1 MTSSTTSPTRVTG
14 ALPDGSRE
22 ASALLA
28 HRRPADPGGDQ
39 HARAAAVHQGHGPRR
54 TALRRTDRHP
64 AQQRTAHAGRA
75 GHDDRDRHPRHR
87 PLGGCGDGG
96 IGRRCADDHPRLG
109 EPRQPRHRGVRGR
122 CRAPRGARAR
132 VVERHAHRGAGDPAH
147 HRHAR
152 AHAGR
157 PWCGPPD
164 HRGLHHH
171 GQQWAL
177 RVHRNGVPADSSLR
191 VPHLLDG
198 NPRDRRVRTQ
208 DGARHAHRGGWHQ
221 PGGEPPGR
229 CPVARDHL
237 QRVRRQRPD
246 GRHRR
251 HHLQLEHQGRRRQ
264 RRRAL
269 HRAVRH
275 PRRRAGRHVTAGGQV
290 QHRRHGDRRPDHP
303 DAELDHPV
311 PRRPLGA
318 EPGVLR
324 VGGGARGHRPVA
336 ACSPART
343 MASWR
348 DRIRWHGRQACE
360 GGGWG
365 MTTTQTTESTRSSPK
380 QADDRFI
387 NRHASLMPT
396 FAALGVRVLLIFAQL
411 YFGYFVSPGNM
422 SALLL
427 DNAYLMVIAVGM
439 TFVILTAG
447 IDLSV
452 GSVMAFTGILLA
464 SLLGRGMPAAVAVPV
479 ILLAGAVIGLLIG
492 ILVQYFDVQPFIA
505 SLAGLFLARGL
516 AFVVSLKSIRVDD
529 PSVLWLQSTR
539 FQVGDWYITP
549 TGIIALLAVGVG
561 AFVLQY
567 TRFGRTVYAIGG
579 NEQSA
584 RLMGLKVA
592 RTKVFVYL
600 ISGSLA
606 GLAGLI
612 LTAYSGAGYPR
623 NGIGTELDAIAA
635 VVIGGTLL
643 SGGRGYVLGS
653 MIGVLVYGTI
663 KTVISFLGAE
673 QAWMQIIVGGLLLLF
688 ILIQRFSVARS
699 ERRE

>member
-1 MTSSTTSPTRVTG
+1 
-14 ALPDGSRE
+14 
-22 ASALLA
+22 
-28 HRRPADPGGDQ
+28 
-39 HARAAAVHQGHGPRR
+39 
-54 TALRRTDRHP
+54 
-64 AQQRTAHAGRA
+64 
-75 GHDDRDRHPRHR
+75 
-87 PLGGCGDGG
+87 
-96 IGRRCADDHPRLG
+96 
-109 EPRQPRHRGVRGR
+109 
-122 CRAPRGARAR
+122 
-132 VVERHAHRGAGDPAH
+132 
-147 HRHAR
+147 
-152 AHAGR
+152 
-157 PWCGPPD
+157 
-164 HRGLHHH
+164 
-171 GQQWAL
+171 
-177 RVHRNGVPADSSLR
+177 
-191 VPHLLDG
+191 
-198 NPRDRRVRTQ
+198 
-208 DGARHAHRGGWHQ
+208 
-221 PGGEPPGR
+221 
-229 CPVARDHL
+229 
-237 QRVRRQRPD
+237 
-246 GRHRR
+246 
-251 HHLQLEHQGRRRQ
+251 
-264 RRRAL
+264 
-269 HRAVRH
+269 
-275 PRRRAGRHVTAGGQV
+275 
-290 QHRRHGDRRPDHP
+290 
-303 DAELDHPV
+303 
-311 PRRPLGA
+311 
-318 EPGVLR
+318 
-324 VGGGARGHRPVA
+324 
-336 ACSPART
+336 
-343 MASWR
+343 
-348 DRIRWHGRQACE
+348 
-360 GGGWG
+360 
-365 MTTTQTTESTRSSPK
+365 MTTTETTESTRSSPT

-396 FAALGVRVLLIFAQL
+396 FAALGVLVVLLIAAQL
-411 YFGYFVSPGNM
+411 YFGDFVSPGNM

-529 PSVLWLQSTR
+529 PAVLWLQSTR
-539 FQVGDWYITP
+539 FEVGGWYVTP
-549 TGIIALLAVGVG
+549 TGIIALLAVGIG

-688 ILIQRFSVARS
+688 ILIQRFIVSRS

>member
-1 MTSSTTSPTRVTG
+1 MGVVKHRLFWPIAALLTLVVINTLARPQFIKVTVRDGQLYG
-14 ALPDGSRE
+14 ALIDILRNSAPLMLVALGMTIVIATRGIDLSVGAVMAVSGAVALTIIHDSGNPDNLGTVVS
-22 ASALLA
+22 AVVVALLVA
-28 HRRPADPGGDQ
+28 LVLGSWNGMLI
-39 HARAAAVHQGHGPRR
+39 AVLGIQPIIATLVLMLAGRGVALLITEGFITTVNSGPFEYIATGYLLILPFAFLISLTAILVIGAFERR
-54 TALRRTDRHP
+54 TALGMLTEAVGINPEASRL
-64 AQQRTAHAGRA
+64 AGVRSRGIIFSVYVVSGLMAGIAGVIYSSNIRA
-75 GHDDRDRHPRHR
+75 ADANAAGLFIELYAILAVV
-87 PLGGCGDGG
+87 LGGT
-96 IGRRCADDHPRLG
+96 
-109 EPRQPRHRGVRGR
+109 
-122 CRAPRGARAR
+122 
-132 VVERHAHRGAGDPAH
+132 
-147 HRHAR
+147 
-152 AHAGR
+152 
-157 PWCGPPD
+157 
-164 HRGLHHH
+164 
-171 GQQWAL
+171 
-177 RVHRNGVPADSSLR
+177 SL
-191 VPHLLDG
+191 
-198 NPRDRRVRTQ
+198 
-208 DGARHAHRGGWHQ
+208 
-221 PGGEPPGR
+221 
-229 CPVARDHL
+229 
-237 QRVRRQRPD
+237 
-246 GRHRR
+246 
-251 HHLQLEHQGRRRQ
+251 QGR
-264 RRRAL
+264 
-269 HRAVRH
+269 
-275 PRRRAGRHVTAGGQV
+275 QV

-343 MASWR
+343 TASWR

-365 MTTTQTTESTRSSPK
+365 MTTTETTESTRSSPK

-396 FAALGVRVLLIFAQL
+396 FAALGVLVVLLIAAQL
-411 YFGYFVSPGNM
+411 YFGDFVSPGNM

-529 PSVLWLQSTR
+529 PAVLWLQSTR

-549 TGIIALLAVGVG
+549 TGIIALLAVGIG

-688 ILIQRFSVARS
+688 ILIQRFIVSRS

>member
-1 MTSSTTSPTRVTG
+1 
-14 ALPDGSRE
+14 
-22 ASALLA
+22 
-28 HRRPADPGGDQ
+28 
-39 HARAAAVHQGHGPRR
+39 
-54 TALRRTDRHP
+54 
-64 AQQRTAHAGRA
+64 
-75 GHDDRDRHPRHR
+75 
-87 PLGGCGDGG
+87 
-96 IGRRCADDHPRLG
+96 
-109 EPRQPRHRGVRGR
+109 
-122 CRAPRGARAR
+122 
-132 VVERHAHRGAGDPAH
+132 
-147 HRHAR
+147 
-152 AHAGR
+152 
-157 PWCGPPD
+157 
-164 HRGLHHH
+164 
-171 GQQWAL
+171 
-177 RVHRNGVPADSSLR
+177 
-191 VPHLLDG
+191 
-198 NPRDRRVRTQ
+198 
-208 DGARHAHRGGWHQ
+208 
-221 PGGEPPGR
+221 
-229 CPVARDHL
+229 
-237 QRVRRQRPD
+237 
-246 GRHRR
+246 
-251 HHLQLEHQGRRRQ
+251 
-264 RRRAL
+264 
-269 HRAVRH
+269 
-275 PRRRAGRHVTAGGQV
+275 
-290 QHRRHGDRRPDHP
+290 
-303 DAELDHPV
+303 
-311 PRRPLGA
+311 
-318 EPGVLR
+318 
-324 VGGGARGHRPVA
+324 
-336 ACSPART
+336 
-343 MASWR
+343 
-348 DRIRWHGRQACE
+348 
-360 GGGWG
+360 
-365 MTTTQTTESTRSSPK
+365 MTTTKMTESTRSSPL

-396 FAALGVRVLLIFAQL
+396 FAALGVLVAMLIVAQL
-411 YFGYFVSPGNM
+411 YFGDFVSPGNM

-549 TGIIALLAVGVG
+549 TGIIALLAVGIG

-688 ILIQRFSVARS
+688 ILIQRFIVSRS

>member
-1 MTSSTTSPTRVTG
+1 
-14 ALPDGSRE
+14 
-22 ASALLA
+22 
-28 HRRPADPGGDQ
+28 
-39 HARAAAVHQGHGPRR
+39 
-54 TALRRTDRHP
+54 
-64 AQQRTAHAGRA
+64 
-75 GHDDRDRHPRHR
+75 
-87 PLGGCGDGG
+87 
-96 IGRRCADDHPRLG
+96 
-109 EPRQPRHRGVRGR
+109 
-122 CRAPRGARAR
+122 
-132 VVERHAHRGAGDPAH
+132 
-147 HRHAR
+147 
-152 AHAGR
+152 
-157 PWCGPPD
+157 
-164 HRGLHHH
+164 
-171 GQQWAL
+171 
-177 RVHRNGVPADSSLR
+177 
-191 VPHLLDG
+191 
-198 NPRDRRVRTQ
+198 
-208 DGARHAHRGGWHQ
+208 
-221 PGGEPPGR
+221 
-229 CPVARDHL
+229 
-237 QRVRRQRPD
+237 
-246 GRHRR
+246 
-251 HHLQLEHQGRRRQ
+251 
-264 RRRAL
+264 
-269 HRAVRH
+269 
-275 PRRRAGRHVTAGGQV
+275 
-290 QHRRHGDRRPDHP
+290 
-303 DAELDHPV
+303 
-311 PRRPLGA
+311 
-318 EPGVLR
+318 
-324 VGGGARGHRPVA
+324 
-336 ACSPART
+336 
-343 MASWR
+343 
-348 DRIRWHGRQACE
+348 
-360 GGGWG
+360 
-365 MTTTQTTESTRSSPK
+365 
-380 QADDRFI
+380 
-387 NRHASLMPT
+387 
-396 FAALGVRVLLIFAQL
+396 
-411 YFGYFVSPGNM
+411 
-422 SALLL
+422 
-427 DNAYLMVIAVGM
+427 
-439 TFVILTAG
+439 
-447 IDLSV
+447 
-452 GSVMAFTGILLA
+452 MAFTGILLA

-549 TGIIALLAVGVG
+549 TGIIALLAVGIG

-688 ILIQRFSVARS
+688 ILIQRFIVSRS